1 MTPTPHRRLA
11 ALLAL
16 IALLAFAS
24 GAGFDAPAVL
34 PAGIVLLIA
43 IFVQP
48 SERMARVLE
57 PVWRVLA
64 LLLALRAGFVVFL
77 GGGDAVL
84 PMVDLLLLL
93 LCAESLRPRD
103 RAGDARHFA
112 LTFALLIA
120 SAAYRP
126 GPAFALLFVLYVAC
140 ATVML
145 VVGHLRRQAE
155 RRQLHVPQPTPRFM
169 MRIALSSTVVLVV
182 SALVF
187 LFFPRVSRGWAARG
201 APTVSRT
208 VVGFSDRVSLGDHG
222 ARIESNPEVVLRI
235 EFPDGAPA
243 DIGSLH
249 WRGRSYNRFD
259 GVAWSRVER
268 VSTPPLELRWSEGS
282 IEQVIY
288 GRRLAEANVLFG
300 LHPVAA
306 ITPLSRIRP
315 LRLPSGDHVYAGE
328 AEPVYRV
335 RSGAALPDPPALR
348 RAQIGNAPDV
358 VAHLQLPPLSG
369 RMLALAD
376 SFRASSVTAYDQ
388 AIAVERWLRTQFG
401 YTLEL
406 PRTAREA
413 TLDHFMFERRAGHCE
428 YFSTAMA
435 VLLRAGG
442 VPARNVNGFLGGEW
456 NGFGRFLTVT
466 QNQAHSW
473 VEVYFPGFGWVPFD
487 PTPAGGAAGAAA
499 AQRLGFA
506 GLRRLADGLSHRWG
520 KWVLD
525 YDIGT
530 QAGLLRRL
538 SEPFAAVP
546 ADRQQADRALARRW
560 YVLGGIVLAIVLL
573 GSLRRFRGRSSR
585 SDGAASRAYLS
596 LRHAYERAGYDVSP
610 ATPPLAFAALVQS
623 APGAEA
629 ARAAIALYVS
639 SRFGG
644 RALAAEEQSQ
654 LEQLVRTARQRLRQE
669 RSRSVGERV
678 RG

>member
-16 IALLAFAS
+16 TALLAFVS
-24 GAGFDAPAVL
+24 GAGLDAPAAL
-34 PAGIVLLIA
+34 PAGAVLLIA
-43 IFVQP
+43 VFAQP
-48 SERMARVLE
+48 GEAMSRALE

-64 LLLALRAGFVVFL
+64 LLLALRAGFIVLV

-126 GPAFALLFVLYVAC
+126 GPAFALLFILYVAC
-140 ATVML
+140 ATVLL
-145 VVGHLRRQAE
+145 VVGHLRRQSE
-155 RRQLHVPQPTPRFM
+155 LRRLHAPQPTPRFM
-169 MRIALSSTVVLVV
+169 LRIALSSTIVLAV

-201 APTVSRT
+201 APTVARSI
-208 VVGFSDRVSLGDHG
+208 VGFSDRVSLGDHG

-235 EFPDGAPA
+235 EFPEGPPA
-243 DIGSLH
+243 DPAGLY

-259 GVAWSRVER
+259 GVAWSRVEHAP
-268 VSTPPLELRWSEGS
+268 TPPFELRWTGGS

-288 GRRLAEANVLFG
+288 GRRLVDVSVLFG
-300 LHPVAA
+300 LHPVAD

-315 LRLPSGDHVYAGE
+315 LRLPSGDFAYAGT

-335 RSGAALPDPPALR
+335 TSRAQLPDPAALR
-348 RAQIGNAPDV
+348 GSLIGNTPDV
-358 VAHLQLPPLSG
+358 VAHLQLPPLTP

-376 SFRASSVTAYDQ
+376 SFRAASSSAYDQ
-388 AIAVERWLRTQFG
+388 ALAIERWLSTRFD
-401 YTLEL
+401 YTLDL

-413 TLDHFMFERRAGHCE
+413 TLDYFLFERRAGHCE
-428 YFSTAMA
+428 YFSTALA

-473 VEVYFPGFGWVPFD
+473 VEVYFPGHGWVPFD
-487 PTPAGGAAGAAA
+487 PTPAGGAATAASA
-499 AQRLGFA
+499 RVRSFA

-530 QAGLLRRL
+530 QSGLLERL
-538 SEPFAAVP
+538 AEPFSTTDAGGGT
-546 ADRQQADRALARRW
+546 DRAIARRW
-560 YVLGGIVLAIVLL
+560 YVLGMAVILVVVAV
-573 GSLRRFRGRSSR
+573 SLRRVRRR
-585 SDGAASRAYLS
+585 PQRTAAPTRAYIA
-596 LRHAYERAGYDVSP
+596 LRRAYARAGYDISA
-610 ATPPLAFAALVQS
+610 ATPPLALADLVRD
-623 APGAEA
+623 APGAQS
-629 ARAAIALYVS
+629 ARAAIELYVS

-644 RALAAEEQSQ
+644 RTLDEAEQGR
-654 LEQLVRTARQRLRQE
+654 LEQLVRAARQRLRE
-669 RSRSVGERV
+669 HRGRGSVGERI
-678 RG
+678 RR